1 MSKAKDTIGKE
12 EVVDF
17 TPQTFSS
24 VFGAGIRVTRLDEF
38 INKNIVITEFEIED
52 GKDFSI
58 AHILI
63 ETENGLVE
71 ARTASKVVIKQLR
84 SIEKLLSEGKKV
96 RASVKKIKR
105 YLTLAPPE

>member
-1 MSKAKDTIGKE
+1 MSKTKGAVGKE

-17 TPQTFSS
+17 TPQTFQS
-24 VFGAGIRVTRLDEF
+24 VFGAGIKVTRLDEF
-38 INKNIVITEFEIED
+38 INKNVVIVEFEVEE
-52 GKDFSI
+52 GREFSV

-71 ARTASKVVIKQLR
+71 ARTASKVVIKQLK
-84 SIEKLLSEGKKV
+84 SIENLLAEGKKV
-96 RASVKKIKR
+96 RASVKKVKR